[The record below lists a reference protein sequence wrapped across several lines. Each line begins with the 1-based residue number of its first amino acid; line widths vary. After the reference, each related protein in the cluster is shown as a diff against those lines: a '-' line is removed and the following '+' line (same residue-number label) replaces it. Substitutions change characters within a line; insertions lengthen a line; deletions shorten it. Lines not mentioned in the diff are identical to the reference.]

1 MTIALV
7 FRSRRS
13 CLAAVLL
20 IAASWPGLAQAQE
33 KPGLEKLPIVAFPFP
48 SLANLTAD
56 IIIGK
61 GFDKAN
67 GFAAEPVSYG
77 TGGALWAGVAKGELP
92 THSMSPFQLQKMVSD
107 GVPIA
112 FYGTLVQ
119 MASLQVITR
128 NPRI

>member
-1 MTIALV
+1 MLGDRMRRRCRRRAAR
-7 FRSRRS
+7 FRGGLHSQRIFSQS
-13 CLAAVLL
+13 CNSGCGA
-20 IAASWPGLAQAQE
+20 PHRPDLAQAQE
-33 KPGLEKLPIVAFPFP
+33 KPALEKLPIVAFPFP

-92 THSMSPFQLQKMVSD
+92 THSMSP
-107 GVPIA
+107 
-112 FYGTLVQ
+112 
-119 MASLQVITR
+119 
-128 NPRI
+128 